1 MRTTVDIEDDVLQ
14 AARAIAARDRISI
27 GRAISTLAREALS
40 RPLTITTVGR
50 LPVFEIT
57 ADAVAITNEMVRAG
71 MNDD

>member
-1 MRTTVDIEDDVLQ
+1 VRTTVDIEDDVLQ

-27 GRAISTLAREALS
+27 GRVISTLAREALS

-50 LPVFEIT
+50 LPVFEIS
-57 ADAVAITNEMVRAG
+57 ADAVAITSEMVRVG